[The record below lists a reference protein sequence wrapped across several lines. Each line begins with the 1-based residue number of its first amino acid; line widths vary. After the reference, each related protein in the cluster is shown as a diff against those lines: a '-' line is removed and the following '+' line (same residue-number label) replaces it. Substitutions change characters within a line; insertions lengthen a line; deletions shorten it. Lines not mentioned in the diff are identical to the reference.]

1 MQKSFFGCRD
11 YKKEYISKD
20 IISGIIVALI
30 SIPISM
36 GYAQVA
42 GLPVAYGLYGS
53 LFPVIIFGILSSS
66 PQFVFGVDAAPAALV
81 GGVIANL
88 GIISGSTEAMEVVP
102 IITFITG
109 VWLLIFYIFK
119 AGRLVRYISKPVLA
133 GFITGIGTT
142 IIMMQVPKLFGGS
155 SGTGEIFE
163 LIFHICS
170 EFSNFNILSFIM
182 GISTIIIILGMKKIS
197 AKFPT
202 SVIMLIAGA
211 LSTILFHVDRYG
223 VKLLPKVESGLPKIK
238 NLDFSILMN
247 NPETLII
254 ESLTIALVIVSSTLL
269 TANSYA
275 IKNNYKIKNGT
286 EIFAYAVSN
295 ISASFF
301 GCCPI
306 NGSVSRTSLAEQ
318 FGVKSQI
325 MSIVAGIT
333 MIFILLFGTGIIA
346 YLPVPILTGI
356 VLAALIGIL
365 EIDVSKKL
373 WKTDKGEFAIFIG
386 AFAGVLIMGT
396 IYGVLIG
403 VILSFISVILKAS
416 VPPTEMLG
424 VIPGLNGFYGI
435 ERNSNAHKIKDI
447 VIYRFSGTLFFA
459 NIDTF
464 QHDIESQITDDT
476 KAVIVDASG
485 IGNIDITASER
496 LVLIARKFKNRN
508 IRFYITEHVGAMNDK
523 LRKLGAEELINNGFV
538 RRTITLALRDAK
550 IEQPYVLEDKNGIT
564 PMQTIS
570 ERNDT
575 LFEFEW
581 AFGKDA
587 GQKMEML
594 AREVLEKVAGSRE
607 ISVEKIKRAESDAKW
622 GRIGLFDEDE
632 LLDRL
637 EMHINEIAKKAEY
650 NTEDVEEIIEKRRYE
665 VERKLQDFNPDA
677 IKMLKEHRIKVSKHF
692 KEMNIDAYN
701 HINEIR
707 KKHIERLQKT
717 DPDLAEKMKEFYDI
731 KNEE

>member
-1 MQKSFFGCRD
+1 MQKSFFGCKD
-11 YKKEYISKD
+11 YRKEYISKD

-36 GYAQVA
+36 GYAQVG
-42 GLPVAYGLYGS
+42 GLPVVYGLYGS
-53 LFPVIIFGILSSS
+53 LFPVIIFGILSTS

-81 GGVIANL
+81 GGVISNL
-88 GIISGSTEAMEVVP
+88 GIITGSEDAMKVVP
-102 IITFITG
+102 IITLITG
-109 VWLLIFYIFK
+109 VWLIIFYFLR

-133 GFITGIGTT
+133 GFITGIGST

-155 SGTGEIFE
+155 SGTGEIFK
-163 LIFHICS
+163 LIINIYN
-170 EFSNFNILSFIM
+170 EFSNFNMLSFIM
-182 GISTIIIILGMKKIS
+182 SMSTIIIILFVKKVS
-197 AKFPT
+197 SKFPT
-202 SVIMLIAGA
+202 SVVMLIAGA

-223 VKLLPKVESGLPKIK
+223 VKLLPEVSAGLPRLKE
-238 NLDFSILMN
+238 LDFSILIN
-247 NPETLII
+247 NPETLVI

-275 IKNNYKIKNGT
+275 IKNNYKIKNGR
-286 EIFAYAVSN
+286 EIFAYAISN
-295 ISASFF
+295 ISASLF
-301 GCCPI
+301 GCCPL
-306 NGSVSRTSLAEQ
+306 NGSVSRTSMAEQ
-318 FGVKSQI
+318 FGAKSQI
-325 MSIVAGIT
+325 MSIVSGIT
-333 MIFILLFGTGIIA
+333 MMFILLFGTGIIA
-346 YLPVPILTGI
+346 YLPVPVLTGI

-365 EIDVSKKL
+365 EIGVAKRL

-403 VILSFISVILKAS
+403 VILSFVSVILKAS
-416 VPPTEMLG
+416 VPPREMLG
-424 VIPGLNGFYGI
+424 VIPGFDGYYGI
-435 ERNSNAHKIKDI
+435 ERNKNAHKIKNV

-464 QHDIESQITDDT
+464 QQDIENEISDDT
-476 KAVIVDASG
+476 KVVIVDASG
-485 IGNIDITASER
+485 IGNVDITAVER
-496 LVLIARKFKNRN
+496 LVLIAKKLKNKG
-508 IRFYITEHVGAMNDK
+508 IRFYITEHVGAVNDK
-523 LRKLGAEELINNGFV
+523 LRKLGAEEFINNGFV

-550 IEQPYVLEDKNGIT
+550 IEYPYELEDKNGIT
-564 PMQTIS
+564 PIQTVR

-587 GQKMEML
+587 GHKMEML
-594 AREVLEKVAGSRE
+594 AMEVLESVSQSKE
-607 ISVEKIKRAESDAKW
+607 ISVEKIKRAEINAKW
-622 GRIGLFDEDE
+622 GRIGLFDENE

-650 NTEDVEEIIEKRRYE
+650 NTEDFEETIEKRRSQ
-665 VERKLQDFNPDA
+665 VERKLQNLNPDA
-677 IKMLKEHRIKVSKHF
+677 IAMIKKQRIKVSEHF
-692 KEMNIDAYN
+692 KEVNLTAFN

-731 KNEE
+731 KDEV